1 MNFPLRLSNERAHL
15 QTQRLVLQYPSSKA
29 QRWVLHFVEG
39 VASVAGSCD
48 ARGRGL
54 AEEMQ
59 RWCGTTNGFRS
70 PKRGQQGRS
79 QAMPQAVEEVF
90 LQLSPSRS
98 RAHLQLQ
105 LLDDEAHSDSCAP
118 FVAPSLKTN

>member
-1 MNFPLRLSNERAHL
+1 M
-15 QTQRLVLQYPSSKA
+15 
-29 QRWVLHFVEG
+29 
-39 VASVAGSCD
+39 AGSCD

-70 PKRGQQGRS
+70 PKRGQEGRS

-90 LQLSPSRS
+90 LQLSPARS
-98 RAHLQLQ
+98 CAHMQPQ
-105 LLDDEAHSDSCAP
+105 LLDDEAHSDSWEP
-118 FVAPSLKTN
+118 FLAVFPEN